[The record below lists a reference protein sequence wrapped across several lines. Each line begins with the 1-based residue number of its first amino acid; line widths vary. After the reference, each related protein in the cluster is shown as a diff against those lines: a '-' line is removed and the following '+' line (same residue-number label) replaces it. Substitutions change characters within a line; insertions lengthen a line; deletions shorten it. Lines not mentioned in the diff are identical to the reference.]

1 MSKFVKQLFQFT
13 DGTDS
18 SIPFTMY
25 VEADKRIT
33 EATVVR
39 VSEEEQMNPNTGEL
53 MQVIKVSGEGVIASH
68 DPVWFAQFQEWV
80 ADSKAVL
87 VPFEEEPVT
96 DVLARIKAARNKPK
110 RTAK

>member
-13 DGTDS
+13 DGTES
-18 SIPFTMY
+18 STPFTMY

-33 EATVVR
+33 EATVVH

-53 MQVIKVSGEGVIASH
+53 MQVTKVSGEGVIASH

-80 ADSKAVL
+80 VDNKAVL
-87 VPFEEEPVT
+87 VPFEEVPVE
-96 DVLARIKAARNKPK
+96 DVLARLRAK